1 MLALSSRVKV
11 DSVKD
16 QSFDGVFIR
25 GGHGPMVDLSRD
37 STLHELIARYDAEGK
52 LVAAMCHGL
61 PAQVYA
67 KRSNGEPFF
76 KGRRATGFTNT
87 EERLAG
93 LKDVVPFLLEDAMED
108 LAPISTRGWSP
119 CSATSSRMEIC

>member
-1 MLALSSRVKV
+1 M
-11 DSVKD
+11 
-16 QSFDGVFIR
+16 FIR
-25 GGHGPMVDLSRD
+25 GGHGPIVDLARD
-37 STLHELIARYDAEGK
+37 SDLHELIARHDAEGK
-52 LVAAMCHGL
+52 LIAARCHGPSAL
-61 PAQVYA
+61 VYA

-108 LAPISTRGWSP
+108 LAPISTRGWSR
-119 CSATSSRMEIC
+119 CSATSSRMAIC